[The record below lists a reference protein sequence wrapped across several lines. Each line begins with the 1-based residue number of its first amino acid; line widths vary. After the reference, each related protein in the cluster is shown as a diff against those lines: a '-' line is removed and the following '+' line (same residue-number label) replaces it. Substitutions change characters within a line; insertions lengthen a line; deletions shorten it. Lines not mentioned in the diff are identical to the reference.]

1 MGKENV
7 VNSSAK
13 KRKQSSVTGDGSPP
27 ALKKKGVTKSS
38 AKAASLPVLVE
49 QKGTP
54 PVDSIAAFRASD
66 LLPVLHTP
74 ARIMRLPAVD
84 IDAGRVDATFPD
96 IRATYT
102 LFRDEERRAAELP
115 RTEMTACAA
124 DIRAFLADVMLSAA
138 DELRYHPQT
147 VCLAMNLLDRS
158 IDAAATG
165 ELPGTYAAL
174 LTLASATLLLACKY
188 EEGSID
194 VDAVIRAVE
203 HHSGGPAAAAAA
215 ASGPAGPP
223 PRVCDHAEVVRTE
236 TRVCRALGWRLT
248 VPTVYHFLT
257 RYLVASKA
265 CGGAHRPVVA
275 LSFCLLD
282 RLLLERDVQTLPPS
296 LVAAAIVWLARA
308 ARCKGLLDA
317 VAADSVPHYT
327 MRTAT
332 LHSAEGADG
341 AAAGGFHAGSGQA
354 GEAAGAAAAAG
365 PRRRPR
371 SAAAGAAT
379 STTTTAASWHHPWSS
394 TLASVSGYSEGELA
408 GCVQRVHAVLAHEA
422 REAGTLLL
430 PLLHSTLVQLVRRPV
445 PRRRLPPPAL
455 TLPTARP
462 FPLVATSAAR
472 AAVDKAARVA
482 ARAAA
487 GGASSRLRAG
497 AGSGS
502 SSSSSS
508 GGGRRGGA
516 AASPPSPEW
525 PHAARVTTT
534 SSTQMKHGPGLYAV
548 LVGAHPDP
556 RTGVARP

>member
-1 MGKENV
+1 
-7 VNSSAK
+7 
-13 KRKQSSVTGDGSPP
+13 
-27 ALKKKGVTKSS
+27 
-38 AKAASLPVLVE
+38 
-49 QKGTP
+49 
-54 PVDSIAAFRASD
+54 
-66 LLPVLHTP
+66 
-74 ARIMRLPAVD
+74 
-84 IDAGRVDATFPD
+84 
-96 IRATYT
+96 
-102 LFRDEERRAAELP
+102 
-115 RTEMTACAA
+115 
-124 DIRAFLADVMLSAA
+124 
-138 DELRYHPQT
+138 
-147 VCLAMNLLDRS
+147 
-158 IDAAATG
+158 
-165 ELPGTYAAL
+165 
-174 LTLASATLLLACKY
+174 
-188 EEGSID
+188 
-194 VDAVIRAVE
+194 
-203 HHSGGPAAAAAA
+203 
-215 ASGPAGPP
+215 
-223 PRVCDHAEVVRTE
+223 
-236 TRVCRALGWRLT
+236 
-248 VPTVYHFLT
+248 
-257 RYLVASKA
+257 
-265 CGGAHRPVVA
+265 
-275 LSFCLLD
+275 
-282 RLLLERDVQTLPPS
+282 LLERDVQTLPPS

-341 AAAGGFHAGSGQA
+341 AVAGGFHAGSGQA
-354 GEAAGAAAAAG
+354 GETAGAAVAAG

-371 SAAAGAAT
+371 GAAAGATATTSTAT

-487 GGASSRLRAG
+487 AAGGASSRLRA
-497 AGSGS
+497 AASGS
-502 SSSSSS
+502 SSSG